1 MRALGVRAGPRPRSL
16 CRDPEQADSGST
28 ATPVRGL
35 VRGRSGGRFQELH
48 GLLRRQV
55 RGPVTGNVSIGEPLV
70 GRYAHL
76 FDKLARTGL
85 LGLRCAG
92 VPFNAVIAR
101 RQKLSHFPLVSVQRF
116 ALSVGGALFSGQPH
130 PIALCFRGLESVVE
144 SGPFGPDRS
153 QSFASSLPPT
163 SPYTKPEQR
172 ACK

>member
-1 MRALGVRAGPRPRSL
+1 MRALGVRAEPRPRSL

-28 ATPVRGL
+28 ASPVRGL

-48 GLLRRQV
+48 GLLRREV

-85 LGLRCAG
+85 LGLRCAR

-101 RQKLSHFPLVSVQRF
+101 RQAPSSCLGSTVCSICLAV
-116 ALSVGGALFSGQPH
+116 LLFSGQPH
-130 PIALCFRGLESVVE
+130 RIALCFRGLESVVE

-153 QSFASSLPPT
+153 QSFASSLPSA
-163 SPYTKPEQR
+163 SPCTKPERR
-172 ACK
+172 ACE